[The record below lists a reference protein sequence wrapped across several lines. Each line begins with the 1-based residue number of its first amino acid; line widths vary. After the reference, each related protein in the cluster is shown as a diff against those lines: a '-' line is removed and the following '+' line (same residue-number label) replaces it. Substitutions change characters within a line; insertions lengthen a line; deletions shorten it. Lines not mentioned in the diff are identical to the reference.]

1 MGIHVALMW
10 NGYVGGQM
18 MTLLTEIALMRAR
31 VQGWLLCLDHGV
43 YGRSRLLRRGAH
55 LPQS

>member
-1 MGIHVALMW
+1 MGIHVALLW

-18 MTLLTEIALMRAR
+18 MFFMEIALMRAR
-31 VQGWLLCLDHGV
+31 VQERLVCLDQGV

-55 LPQS
+55 RPQS